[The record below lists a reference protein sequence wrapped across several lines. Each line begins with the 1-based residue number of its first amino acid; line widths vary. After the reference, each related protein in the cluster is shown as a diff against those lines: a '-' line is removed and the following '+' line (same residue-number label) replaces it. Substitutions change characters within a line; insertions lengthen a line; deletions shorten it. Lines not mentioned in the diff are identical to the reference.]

1 MLERNGGAREARE
14 LALAVTTL
22 ADAIPFAIEAHRFV
36 RATSILDDVAERLES
51 SAQARGQT
59 ASLAAAVERCRRS
72 ALEIF
77 SKAATPTG
85 ELTESWRRLV
95 ITAPTLPPADF
106 LQKVMDLYWACLSR
120 LVLLVVDAEAS
131 ADSRP
136 SADAVSR

>member
-1 MLERNGGAREARE
+1 
-14 LALAVTTL
+14 
-22 ADAIPFAIEAHRFV
+22 
-36 RATSILDDVAERLES
+36 
-51 SAQARGQT
+51 
-59 ASLAAAVERCRRS
+59 
-72 ALEIF
+72 
-77 SKAATPTG
+77 
-85 ELTESWRRLV
+85 LTESWRRLV